1 LIISFLDVGQG
12 DAIVVQFPQG
22 TTMLI
27 DSGGRPAFP
36 NLAADIESDGAD
48 FVEDTL
54 TIGETVVSQFLWH
67 YGIQRIDYI
76 MPTHA
81 DTDHIQGFAD
91 ILKNFDVGRAI
102 VARTPTDDPEFRMFE
117 RALRKTNVPVQP
129 IGTGD
134 QFTLEEV
141 SVEVLWPPHLPEHP
155 PEWMNDESLVLRM
168 RYGGHA
174 ILLTGDIGQAVE
186 EKLIASG
193 ADLRSD
199 ILKVPHHGSRTSSSI
214 EFIGRMRPRYAVIS
228 VGQRSPFGHPHPEVV
243 DRYHTVGINV
253 LQTSKNGTIT
263 VSTDGTRLEIRT
275 YTGNEMADEE
285 GSFK

>member
-1 LIISFLDVGQG
+1 
-12 DAIVVQFPQG
+12 
-22 TTMLI
+22 
-27 DSGGRPAFP
+27 
-36 NLAADIESDGAD
+36 
-48 FVEDTL
+48 
-54 TIGETVVSQFLWH
+54 
-67 YGIQRIDYI
+67 
-76 MPTHA
+76 
-81 DTDHIQGFAD
+81 
-91 ILKNFDVGRAI
+91 
-102 VARTPTDDPEFRMFE
+102 MFE
-117 RALRKTNVPVQP
+117 RALRETNAPAQR
-129 IGTGD
+129 IGVGD
-134 QFTLEEV
+134 EFTLEGV

-155 PEWMNDESLVLRM
+155 PEWKNDESLVLRM
-168 RYGGHA
+168 QYGRYA

-253 LQTSKNGTIT
+253 LQTGKNGTIT